1 MKYRF
6 RIINGR
12 PYYDYKESC
21 KITQGIDLGETVN
34 GGLLKP
40 EKEVEF
46 WIKQIVANHS
56 TVRSVHF
63 RLVAEAPKSVIMQLI
78 RATKGTPRPY
88 VQSSR
93 PDWNNGKERSSDPYE
108 ERLYIHDHT
117 AESFIE
123 MCKQRLCERTEKRT
137 RDFVWEL
144 VDALRSSN
152 EPFLK
157 AVGYCC
163 HPACWWFNG
172 KCPEIK
178 SCHEGVI
185 KLSDSII
192 KQYREEDSM

>member
-6 RIINGR
+6 RILNGR

-34 GGLLKP
+34 GGLFKP

-56 TVRSVHF
+56 T
-63 RLVAEAPKSVIMQLI
+63 
-78 RATKGTPRPY
+78 
-88 VQSSR
+88 
-93 PDWNNGKERSSDPYE
+93 WNNGKERSSNPYE
-108 ERLYIHDHT
+108 ERLYIHDRT

-172 KCPEIK
+172 KCPEVK
-178 SCHEGVI
+178 SCHEGVR

-192 KQYREEDSM
+192 QQYREEK